1 MEPAK
6 GLRPEPKG
14 SMDTDTDG
22 EKTRIAAVEEQ
33 VAVGVEKNE
42 TGALRVRRVSRE
54 EEVNVPVTLRSE
66 KADVRRVVVNRQVE
80 AEFGPRQEGDTL
92 IIPVFEYVP
101 VTEMRLML
109 KEEIHVRKHAVEE
122 EAVQTVS
129 VRKDEVIVERRE
141 GPAGEWVVQGDQATD
156 R

>member
-6 GLRPEPKG
+6 GPAPEPDG
-14 SMDTDTDG
+14 SLDTG
-22 EKTRIAAVEEQ
+22 GGMARIAAVEEQ
-33 VAVGVEKNE
+33 VAVGVEERE

-54 EEVNVPVTLRSE
+54 EELEVPVTLRSE
-66 KADVRRVVVNRQVE
+66 KADVRRVPVNRQVQ

-101 VTEMRLML
+101 VTEMRLVL
-109 KEEIHVRKHAVEE
+109 KEEIHVRKHTIEE
-122 EAVQTVS
+122 AAVQTVQ

-141 GPAGEWVVQGDQATD
+141 GQAGEWVVQDDGATD

>member
-6 GLRPEPKG
+6 GLGPDPND
-14 SMDTDTDG
+14 SIDTSS

-33 VAVGVEKNE
+33 VAVGVEKSE
-42 TGALRVRRVSRE
+42 TGALRVRRISRE
-54 EEVNVPVTLRSE
+54 EEVDVPVTLRSE
-66 KADVRRVVVNRQVE
+66 KAEVRRVAVNRRVE

-109 KEEIHVRKHAVEE
+109 KEEIHVRKHTLEE
-122 EAVQTVS
+122 ESVQTVQ

-141 GPAGEWVVQGDQATD
+141 GRAGEWVVQDEGAIDS
-156 R
+156 

>member
-6 GLRPEPKG
+6 GFGADSRD
-14 SMDTDTDG
+14 SVDTGG
-22 EKTRIAAVEEQ
+22 ESARVVAVEEQ
-33 VAVGVEKNE
+33 VAVGVEKTE
-42 TGALRVRRVSRE
+42 TGALRVRRISRE
-54 EEVNVPVTLRSE
+54 EEVDVPLTLRHE
-66 KADVRRVVVNRQVE
+66 RADVQRVPVNRQVE

-122 EAVQTVS
+122 ETVQTVS

-141 GPAGEWVVQGDQATD
+141 GAAGEWVVQDDHMTD

>member
-6 GLRPEPKG
+6 GFGTDPKDSIG
-14 SMDTDTDG
+14 NDSDSA
-22 EKTRIAAVEEQ
+22 RIVAVEEQ
-33 VAVGVEKNE
+33 VAVGVEKSE
-42 TGALRVRRVSRE
+42 VGALRVRRISRE
-54 EEVNVPVTLRSE
+54 EEVDVPLTLRHE
-66 KADVRRVVVNRQVE
+66 RADVQRIPVNRQVE

-122 EAVQTVS
+122 KTVQTVQI
-129 VRKDEVIVERRE
+129 RKDEVIVERRE
-141 GPAGEWVVQGDQATD
+141 GPAGEWVVQDDHATD
-156 R
+156 G

>member
-6 GLRPEPKG
+6 GFGTDSRD
-14 SMDTDTDG
+14 SVDTGG
-22 EKTRIAAVEEQ
+22 ESARVVAVEEQ
-33 VAVGVEKNE
+33 VAVGVEKIE
-42 TGALRVRRVSRE
+42 TGALRVRRISRE
-54 EEVNVPVTLRSE
+54 EEVDVPLVLRHE
-66 KADVRRVVVNRQVE
+66 RADVQRVPVNRQVE

-109 KEEIHVRKHAVEE
+109 KEEIHVRKYAVEE
-122 EAVQTVS
+122 ETVQTVS

-141 GPAGEWVVQGDQATD
+141 GPAGEWVVQDDHAADG
-156 R
+156 